1 MKVCTSG
8 RDLGEEMASVK
19 PWFDTARSH
28 PANSIMASVQARQ
41 HSTPPRGCKV
51 LHSSWQV
58 VRTGC
63 SKGG

>member
-19 PWFDTARSH
+19 PWSDTARSH
-28 PANSIMASVQARQ
+28 PVYCITASVQARQ
-41 HSTPPRGCKV
+41 QSTAPGGCK
-51 LHSSWQV
+51 V

-63 SKGG
+63 SKGGELTP